1 MASDFKNTLA
11 FVKKYAA
18 SVEQEIK
25 TRLVN
30 SGHVASGKLFDSIRA
45 EVKEDKN
52 FGILLKY
59 KYAKYL
65 KYVDKGVSGAGMPS
79 GFKGKKKKVNKGQF
93 DKTDNR
99 VHAFGKKMPP
109 EKSISD
115 WMRIQGI
122 PKEASF
128 PIRRSIWMFGIAPT
142 NFFTIPTTRRQK
154 QLNEG
159 IEKNMAKDF
168 EQILLK
174 GLK

>member
-11 FVKKYAA
+11 FVKKYAE
-18 SVEQEIK
+18 SVKQEIR

-30 SGHVASGKLFDSIRA
+30 SGHVSSGKLFDSIRS
-45 EVKEDKN
+45 EVKDNKE
-52 FGILLKY
+52 GISLLF
-59 KYAKYL
+59 KYAKYGV
-65 KYVDKGVSGAGMPS
+65 YVDKGVSGAGMPS
-79 GFKGKKKKVNKGQF
+79 GFKGKKKKVNKGQY
-93 DKTDNR
+93 DKQANR

-109 EKSISD
+109 EKSIKD
-115 WMRIQGI
+115 WMRIKGI

-142 NFFTIPTTRRQK
+142 NFFTIPTTRRVK
-154 QLNEG
+154 QLNAG